1 MAVAEVRR
9 ADDDVVALHG
19 AGAPRAMGALSGA
32 PRHARPR
39 GSQPARRRLA
49 GEEEAA
55 AGENEEEEERR
66 HRRGFAGAV

>member
-1 MAVAEVRR
+1 MPVAEVRR

-49 GEEEAA
+49 GED
-55 AGENEEEEERR
+55 EEEEERR

>member
-1 MAVAEVRR
+1 
-9 ADDDVVALHG
+9 
-19 AGAPRAMGALSGA
+19 MGALSGA

-55 AGENEEEEERR
+55 GEDEEEEERR